1 MNVRCV
7 YPTGSRLFSVLLLA
21 ALVAAPPGLRA
32 QGHLEAPASFSTP
45 LSSIKVVDVF
55 NLFPNVGALIYF
67 AGPNDFG
74 LPPGIVA
81 TCTGTLIH
89 ERVFL
94 VAGHCTAPTAGG
106 LFPFISAFVTF
117 SPNARDRST
126 WRPVSDFA
134 FHPSLPPCP
143 PPEGCT
149 FRGLDPGILD
159 IGLVFLSRPVRDITP
174 AKLARPG
181 TLETARAARSPMIV
195 PGYGFLDS
203 VPGGPDGGMPPP
215 ISEWDGWRRIKFST
229 LRQVVDDEWASW
241 SLPGVVCFGD
251 SGAPTFF
258 NPDPFGGRSH
268 DRLVAVAS
276 DGGGVCFSRDDR
288 ARVDTTAAQD
298 WISRT
303 IASVL
308 SARP

>member
-1 MNVRCV
+1 M
-7 YPTGSRLFSVLLLA
+7 
-21 ALVAAPPGLRA
+21 
-32 QGHLEAPASFSTP
+32 
-45 LSSIKVVDVF
+45 
-55 NLFPNVGALIYF
+55 
-67 AGPNDFG
+67 
-74 LPPGIVA
+74 
-81 TCTGTLIH
+81 
-89 ERVFL
+89 
-94 VAGHCTAPTAGG
+94 
-106 LFPFISAFVTF
+106 
-117 SPNARDRST
+117 
-126 WRPVSDFA
+126 SDFA

-203 VPGGPDGGMPPP
+203 VPGGPHGGMPPP

-229 LRQVVDDEWASW
+229 LRRVVDNEWASW
-241 SLPGVVCFGD
+241 SLPGVVCYGD

-258 NPDPFGGRSH
+258 NSDPFGGRSH
-268 DRLVAVAS
+268 DRLAAVAS
-276 DGGGVCFSRDDR
+276 DGGWVCFSGDDR
-288 ARVDTTAAQD
+288 ARIDTTAAQD

-303 IASVL
+303 IARVL
-308 SARP
+308 SSRP